1 LIVFASSD
9 HAGFEL
15 RTALVAHLRASG
27 VSVEDLGPGSPRPCD
42 YPDEARAVARQIS
55 GAPAGTA
62 RGLLVCG
69 SGIGMCIAANRW
81 PGVRAVNAWSTESA
95 RLSRAHND
103 ANVLCLGARLI
114 TAPVAREILDAWLAT
129 AFEAGRHTGRVAKLD
144 VGTGAATGIDR
155 LVDRGPHPRHTRPE
169 EPGRD
174 QTR

>member
-9 HAGFEL
+9 HAGFDL

-27 VSVEDLGPGSPRPCD
+27 IPVEDLGPDSPRPCD

-55 GAPAGTA
+55 AAKAGTA
-62 RGLLVCG
+62 QGLLVCG

-114 TAPVAREILDAWLAT
+114 TAAAAREILDTWLAT
-129 AFEAGRHTGRVAKLD
+129 AFEGGRHSGRVAKID
-144 VGTGAATGIDR
+144 VAVGVGVGIDR
-155 LVDRGPHPRHTRPE
+155 RIDRGPQPRPARPE

-174 QTR
+174 HTR